1 MVEITALWA
10 PILASAIVVFALS
23 SIIHMGPFW
32 HRSDFSKLANEAQF
46 MQVVRPLALSPGDY
60 MVPKPASM
68 ADLRTAEYAEKRNL
82 GPVVVMTVMR
92 NGPMTMGASLLQW
105 FIYGLV
111 VSVLTAYI
119 TGHALDRAAP
129 YLRVFQV
136 AGATAFVSYAAAL
149 WPLSIWYRRGW
160 GLTIKG
166 TLDGLLYGL
175 FTAGTFGWLWPH

>member
-1 MVEITALWA
+1 MVEITSLWA
-10 PILASAIVVFALS
+10 PILVSAIVVFVVS

-32 HRSDFSKLANEAQF
+32 HRSDFPRLANEEQF
-46 MQVVRPLALSPGDY
+46 IQAVRPLALAPGDY

-68 ADLRTAEYAEKRNL
+68 ADMRTPEYVAKRNQ
-82 GPVVVMTVMR
+82 GPVVMMTVMP
-92 NGPMTMGASLLQW
+92 NGVMAMGASLLQW
-105 FIYGLV
+105 FIYSLA

-119 TGHALDRAAP
+119 TGHALDRGAP

-149 WPLSIWYRRGW
+149 WPLSIWFRRGW
-160 GLTIKG
+160 ILTFKG

-175 FTAGTFGWLWPH
+175 FTAGVFGWLWPR